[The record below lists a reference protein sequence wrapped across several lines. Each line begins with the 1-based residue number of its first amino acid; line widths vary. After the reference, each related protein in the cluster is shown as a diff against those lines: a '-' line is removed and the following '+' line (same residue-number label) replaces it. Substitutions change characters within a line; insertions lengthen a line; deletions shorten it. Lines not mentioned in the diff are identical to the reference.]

1 MFEKK
6 CVNGG
11 RFHKFEPR
19 YSENPSGLS
28 AKNIQY
34 TTIEGLRKL
43 FIAKIYIK
51 DVCIWCGKE
60 IKK

>member
-6 CVNGG
+6 CTNGG
-11 RFHKFEPR
+11 NHHKFEPR
-19 YSENPSGLS
+19 YDEVPSNINL
-28 AKNIQY
+28 KKIQY
-34 TTIEGLRKL
+34 FELEEVRKIL
-43 FIAKIYIK
+43 ILNVYVK